1 MLIRSGKFLNFSRS
15 TVSPDKRSNFV
26 HVLGS
31 NHPILALIKM
41 QFPIRWH
48 RGVGQHSAA
57 AVKGPRVAVAAGG
70 ENLKTK
76 MAPVS
81 ANTANIISAGIQRM
95 ELTTY
100 HIDVR
105 LAAGLLKL
113 EGHNG

>member
-1 MLIRSGKFLNFSRS
+1 MTNLVDGNREQVRVS
-15 TVSPDKRSNFV
+15 TCSNFV

-70 ENLKTK
+70 EN
-76 MAPVS
+76 
-81 ANTANIISAGIQRM
+81 
-95 ELTTY
+95 